1 MNINLLE
8 SAHVGMSQKTEG
20 WGSVAFAMLRD
31 LSTEVATM
39 NSLWLS
45 VAVALTMAAV
55 VAVASP
61 FVQPEMDALQCL
73 CFCCS

>member
-1 MNINLLE
+1 M
-8 SAHVGMSQKTEG
+8 SACRRRQKVGAAF
-20 WGSVAFAMLRD
+20 AFAMLRD

-55 VAVASP
+55 VASP